1 MSGLFP
7 NSGTKTAPEVLTV
20 GAGPSRLLLALDLC
34 RHDIRL
40 RIVDVLSGPSPLSRA
55 LVMHARTLELL
66 DRHGLAGQFVARGKV
81 MRGIGLRQAGYLTGM
96 APLGHIGAGMSPF
109 PFLLMILQN

>member
-40 RIVDVLSGPSPLSRA
+40 RVVDVLPGPLPLSRA

-66 DRHGLAGQFVARGKV
+66 DRHGLAGQFVARGEV
-81 MRGIGLRQAGYLTGM
+81 VSGIGLRRSGHPTAM
-96 APLGHIGAGMSPF
+96 APLGRIGRS
-109 PFLLMILQN
+109 